1 MGRVADPRLA
11 AVWRRRVEQQAV
23 SGLSVAEYC
32 GREGISTANFYAW
45 KRRLGIRRAATGKPV
60 HPPGSR
66 SRAWTGG
73 FVQVPLT
80 VNAAIEVCFMDG
92 TTVRLPAEH
101 LSATL
106 NLLRTPQPGE
116 ACDD

>member
-1 MGRVADPRLA
+1 MGRVADPKLA
-11 AVWRRRVEQQAV
+11 AVWRRRVERQAG

-32 GREGISTANFYAW
+32 GRERFSTASFYAW
-45 KRRLGIRRAATGKPV
+45 KRRLRIRRAAAGKQV
-60 HPPGSR
+60 QHQVSKG
-66 SRAWTGG
+66 RALTGG

-92 TTVRLPAEH
+92 TTMRVPTDH

-106 NLLRTPQPGE
+106 KLLRTSQSGE
-116 ACDD
+116 AFDD